1 MRKVIHKAIFV
12 WNFDREEQWLNE
24 MAAKGL
30 CLVSVGFCK
39 YEFEDCLPGEYRICM
54 QLLDQLPS
62 HPESQA
68 YLSFLE
74 STGVEQVGA
83 YFRWVYLRRKSADGE
98 FNLFSDQK
106 SRCQYLSRVIRFVG
120 TISVMNLVIGLC
132 NTVLA
137 AILLE
142 PIYYWAWIN
151 VLLGLWGC
159 YGTARLLRKRNKM
172 KREAQLFE

>member
-1 MRKVIHKAIFV
+1 MRKVIHKAIFG

-39 YEFEDCLPGEYRICM
+39 YEFIDCVPGEYRICM

-68 YLSFLE
+68 YLDFLE
-74 STGVEQVGA
+74 STGAEQVGTWFRWA
-83 YFRWVYLRRKSADGE
+83 YFRKKSADGE
-98 FNLFSDQK
+98 FKLFSDQK
-106 SRCQYLSRVIRFVG
+106 SRWQHLSRVIHFVA
-120 TISVMNLVIGLC
+120 TISALNLVIGVS
-132 NTVLA
+132 NMVLA
-137 AILLE
+137 AILE
-142 PIYYWAWIN
+142 ESIYCWAWIN
-151 VLLGLWGC
+151 LLLGLWGT
-159 YGTARLLRKRNKM
+159 YGTGKLLRKRNKM